1 MYLWCIRQGHLI
13 DVRQKICNLRAAGN
27 VVSLVELERLLK
39 HFLAEP
45 YSGESVQQA
54 FVKVVCDTAA
64 ILDFTKHVVHCDPG
78 NTLERVE
85 ERRHL

>member
-1 MYLWCIRQGHLI
+1 MRH
-13 DVRQKICNLRAAGN
+13 KICNLRAAGN
-27 VVSLVELERLLK
+27 VVSLIELEGLLK

-45 YSGESVQQA
+45 NSGKSVQQA

-64 ILDFTKHVVHCDPG
+64 ILDFTKHIVHCDPG
-78 NTLERVE
+78 NTLEREE